1 MKIVT
6 MEEINAVSADDR
18 KIQQE
23 DRRFDKE
30 IENLAD
36 RILQERSVRP
46 IVLISGPSGSGKTTT
61 AHKMER
67 VLDGK
72 GVETHVVSLDNYFRT
87 VLPEERKTVD
97 LESPSR
103 VDGKLLS
110 KHIEDL
116 IECRPIEVPV
126 FDFVNTKR
134 SDKTTTLSRKKGE
147 IVIFEGIHS
156 LNPDVVTVSD
166 SYVRTVYASVRTR
179 VGLSDGELIHPKYIR
194 LMRRACRDKLF
205 RGRTVAETLAYFQSV
220 EEGEKNYI
228 MPYKHRAQFELD
240 TFILYELP
248 AYAAKLC
255 SDIAGLPEETKRAF
269 AKETEALSAAF
280 GEAFP
285 RDIRPAND
293 SLIKEFLG

>member
-1 MKIVT
+1 MEKGKIC
-6 MEEINAVSADDR
+6 
-18 KIQQE
+18 
-23 DRRFDKE
+23 
-30 IENLAD
+30 
-36 RILQERSVRP
+36 
-46 IVLISGPSGSGKTTT
+46 VLLGPSGSGKTTT
-61 AHKMER
+61 AHKLER